1 MSTDVE
7 TIVVGAGV
15 VGLAIARSLAA
26 ALTRPEKLY
35 AAFER
40 LAPQFPINTVQA
52 RRGVADAMIEAGR
65 YFW

>member
-1 MSTDVE
+1 LS
-7 TIVVGAGV
+7 
-15 VGLAIARSLAA
+15 ARNLAA

-40 LAPQFPINTVQA
+40 LTPQFSINTIQA

-65 YFW
+65 YLW